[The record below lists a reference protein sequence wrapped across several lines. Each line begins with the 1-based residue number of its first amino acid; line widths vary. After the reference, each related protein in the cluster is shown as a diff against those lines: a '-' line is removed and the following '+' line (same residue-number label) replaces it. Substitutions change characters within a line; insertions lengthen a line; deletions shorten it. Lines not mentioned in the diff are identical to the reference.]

1 MNDLFL
7 VSRQPCRAVTDR
19 ETEAES
25 SSLGRGHSGHK
36 RQRQGANPRLT
47 RYSEGQLQ
55 EACCSRAS
63 FWGPGAPAAEPRPTH
78 RRKAGTW
85 GAGEG
90 GGRAWTARRLPDAA
104 AAESARSSGPSRQQH
119 VSNRSV
125 AGPTRARQPPVTQ
138 AAVTARPGCPPP
150 RPAARAPHSWRWV
163 GGVCDFMSSET
174 SFRRLFRD
182 TPS

>member
-7 VSRQPCRAVTDR
+7 VSRQPCRAVTHR

-25 SSLGRGHSGHK
+25 SSLGRGRSGHK
-36 RQRQGANPRLT
+36 RQRQGAHPRLT

-125 AGPTRARQPPVTQ
+125 AGPARARQPPSHRLLSQ
-138 AAVTARPGCPPP
+138 RGL
-150 RPAARAPHSWRWV
+150 AARHPGLRLVLPTPGAGW
-163 GGVCDFMSSET
+163 GACAT
-174 SFRRLFRD
+174 SCLLRLASARLFRD